1 MKGDKSM
8 NRPSLGAAV
17 LQQLIDII
25 PSPVFVK
32 DWQHRW
38 VLVNEAMEKLHQGG
52 RDALI
57 GKTDFDFMPAEQ
69 AESLWWDDEE
79 ILATGADHKR
89 RIKLRNQAGETL
101 LMVTSKTRLEI
112 GDSPEARFVAAVI
125 NDVTPYC
132 PAEDQACFA
141 PYKILSSQSGAE

>member
-1 MKGDKSM
+1 M
-8 NRPSLGAAV
+8 NRPSLGAAAV

-38 VLVNEAMEKLHQGG
+38 VLVNDAMETLHQGG
-52 RDALI
+52 REALL
-57 GKTDFDFMPAEQ
+57 GKTDFDFMPADQ

-79 ILATGADHKR
+79 ILATGAAHKR
-89 RIKLRNQAGETL
+89 SIKLTNLAGETL
-101 LMVTSKTRLEI
+101 LMVTSKTRLET
-112 GDSPEARFVAAVI
+112 GDSLEARYVAAVI

-132 PAEDQACFA
+132 PAEDEPRFA
-141 PYKILSSQSGAE
+141 PYKILSPQSRAE